1 MMATAWN
8 EEVGVLKPFLIGIA
22 GGSGSGKTT
31 VARRIAEAFDPSEVV
46 FMDMD
51 SYYKDLAHLTLPER
65 RKINF
70 DHPDAFDTELLVE
83 HLQQLSEFKPIDK
96 PTYDFSR
103 STRAEQVI
111 RLNPAP
117 IVVVEGIL
125 VFAVKR
131 VRQTLDARIFV
142 STDDDIRFIR
152 RLQRDV
158 TERGRRLESVIEQY
172 TGTVRPM
179 HHAFVE
185 PSKRHA
191 DVIIP
196 RGGKNEVAIRMVIA
210 DMRARVARTRIDGF
224 DDGVELGESYSGP
237 EEE

>member
-1 MMATAWN
+1 
-8 EEVGVLKPFLIGIA
+8 
-22 GGSGSGKTT
+22 
-31 VARRIAEAFDPSEVV
+31 
-46 FMDMD
+46 
-51 SYYKDLAHLTLPER
+51 
-65 RKINF
+65 
-70 DHPDAFDTELLVE
+70 
-83 HLQQLSEFKPIDK
+83 
-96 PTYDFSR
+96 
-103 STRAEQVI
+103 VI

-125 VFAVKR
+125 VLAVKR

>member
-1 MMATAWN
+1 M
-8 EEVGVLKPFLIGIA
+8 EPFFIGIA

-31 VARRIAEAFDPSEVV
+31 VARRIAQAFDSSEVV
-46 FMDMD
+46 SVDMD
-51 SYYKDLAHLTLPER
+51 SYYRDLAHLTMPER
-65 RKINF
+65 RQINF
-70 DHPDAFDTELLVE
+70 DHPDAFDTELLGQ
-83 HLQQLSEFKPIDK
+83 HLTELRAFRAINKPV
-96 PTYDFSR
+96 YDFQR
-103 STRAEQVI
+103 STRSEEVVP
-111 RLNPAP
+111 LKPAP
-117 IVVVEGIL
+117 IVLVEGIL
-125 VFAVKR
+125 VLAVKR
-131 VRQTLDARIFV
+131 VRKQLDARVFV

-158 TERGRRLESVIEQY
+158 TERGRRLESVIQQY
-172 TGTVRPM
+172 TETVRPM

-210 DMRARVARTRIDGF
+210 DMRSRVTSMGIDLTF
-224 DDGVELGESYSGP
+224 SDRLEAFS